1 MSLSALSFILFPLL
15 GIIIPLI
22 FWILKKDKLKGV
34 NELGKRILNFQI
46 TWVLLFSLYYIIIF
60 ARMTGIIPRLGVGT
74 FFLFIPFVFYGFNA
88 LIIVVNSI
96 RVYQNKKV
104 FYKPAIRMLR

>member
-1 MSLSALSFILFPLL
+1 ML
-15 GIIIPLI
+15 GIIISLI

-34 NELGKRILNFQI
+34 NELGKRNLNFKI
-46 TWVLLFSLYYIIIF
+46 TWVLLFSLSYIIIL

-88 LIIVVNSI
+88 VIIVVNSM

-104 FYKPAIRMLR
+104 FYKSAIRMLR